1 MKTKN
6 LRDMDLGIG
15 KSLCIRTKDRGVY
28 LISTQFI
35 GCVDKQ
41 GNFNGSYGVVPE
53 TLSQMLNDFK
63 RFTVMSSFNDI
74 EPKVFELNKIS
85 ELYSVAAHPTK
96 KSVVEIVKPKKSYFG
111 RMLYKLNNVV
121 R

>member
-1 MKTKN
+1 MGIRN
-6 LRDMDLGIG
+6 IENMDLGLG
-15 KSLCIRTKDRGVY
+15 KSLCVRTKDGALY
-28 LISTQFI
+28 LIKDQFI